1 MPEEQLIPVNIV
13 VADRTYRLRIK
24 PGEEE
29 DIRKVMKEVNAKIV
43 EFKTAYAGKDLQDF
57 ISMCL
62 IWYATQSVTAKPGLS
77 EEVQEFLLNMEV
89 RMDEVL
95 EENETS

>member
-1 MPEEQLIPVNIV
+1 MAEEQLIPVNIV

-29 DIRKVMKEVNAKIV
+29 AIRKVMKEVNAKIV
-43 EFKTAYAGKDLQDF
+43 EFKTSFAGKDLQDY

-62 IWYATQSVTAKPGLS
+62 IWYATQSATQEPGVS
-77 EEVQEFLLNMEV
+77 EEMTSFLENMEKQ
-89 RMDEVL
+89 MEAVL
-95 EENETS
+95 TETE

>member
-1 MPEEQLIPVNIV
+1 MAEEPLIPVNIV

-29 DIRKVMKEVNAKIV
+29 AIRKVMKEVNAKIV

-62 IWYATQSVTAKPGLS
+62 IWYATQAATS
-77 EEVQEFLLNMEV
+77 EVSPSDEIQDFLLKMEAQ
-89 RMDEVL
+89 MDDIL
-95 EENETS
+95 ENE